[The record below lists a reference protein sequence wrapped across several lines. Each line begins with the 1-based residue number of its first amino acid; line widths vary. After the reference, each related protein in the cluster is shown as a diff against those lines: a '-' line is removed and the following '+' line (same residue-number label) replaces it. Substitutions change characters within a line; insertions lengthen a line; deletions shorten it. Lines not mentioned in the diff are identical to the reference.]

1 MNGDRDDGAP
11 PRPGKGAEV
20 REFRAAGRG
29 KKCPICGAAVVVA
42 SRPFCSKRCA
52 DLDLGR
58 WLRGAYRIP
67 SEEPPDGGEETGR
80 EAGDDGGEDLP

>member
-80 EAGDDGGEDLP
+80 EAGGDGGEDLP